1 MAEQEKKTNQE
12 RIKEI
17 TESIE
22 AGIRE
27 LFESG
32 TYQSYLST
40 MSRFHKYSVNNTVL
54 IHMQKP
60 DATLVAGFNA
70 WKNKF
75 GRHVKKGE
83 KGIQILAPAAVQK
96 KVQETV
102 LDPDTHAPLLD
113 ADGNVVTEEKTV
125 ISVPHFKPVTV
136 FDVSQTEGKPLPALA
151 KPLTGD
157 VEHYEAFVEA
167 LRRSSPVPIEFEQM
181 APTTDGYF
189 SASDQRIAIRPGMSE
204 VQTVTAMVH
213 EIGHSRLHDYDK
225 LRAEA
230 LAAGGKEPVIKDRRT
245 EEVEAE
251 SVAYS
256 VCQYYGIETAENSF
270 GYIAAWSKGKE
281 LKELKASL
289 NTINKTASDLITD
302 IDRNLTEILRER
314 GLDQEQEAEQKE
326 APAEEAPSVRSTS
339 DAPVEM
345 IVEVS
350 AAPSAP
356 EQSVDPYLAYARAVC
371 DHAEELGK
379 AGMITLPFG
388 GHNKETF
395 AGMYADTLRR
405 NGLNNA
411 RVVLDDYTAQTG
423 YPTPERLYQQLDAL
437 TAYRDSQLT
446 FELTTMFTDPNVSM
460 ISSFGPDG
468 NKEDA
473 ILFSGPTKV
482 CEMLLEELRAGSVTA
497 SQAREMNR
505 QWNKAELPPGPA
517 EALYAVDDA
526 EYYHLQAT
534 DAGFDYS
541 VYGAASGRLICVG
554 QISLDAAQ
562 RHISAETLTEAALIE
577 AMTLQGRDQ
586 AAFEERPLEQIKQLQ
601 EVLQLEFM
609 VIDEYPMPDISM
621 EPDALEKAGCPDAA
635 AMLPLY
641 RDRAKELLAE
651 GFTIYMIDEHGDPM
665 MCFDETE
672 IDAAGEHLLAMERF
686 DWEKSPDFR
695 ALIRDQRI
703 ERQAEREAAF
713 LHYPVDAFAIYQIS
727 DQSPQRRDRLFTDI
741 DSLKQLGMEP
751 TREHYDL
758 IYTGTL
764 ADYPVK
770 TPEDA
775 FRVFNLDRPHDFG
788 GHSLSVSDIVAFR
801 HSGVV
806 SYHYCDSVGFTEI
819 PDFQKPENYLKN
831 AEMAME
837 DDYNMIDGIINNGPK
852 DQGPPKPEQS
862 QTERPSL
869 RARLREETE
878 QEQHQK
884 QKARQKRDERSI

>member
-22 AGIRE
+22 AGIRA

-32 TYQSYLST
+32 TYQSYLTT

-151 KPLTGD
+151 QPLTGD

-326 APAEEAPSVRSTS
+326 APAEEAPSVRSSS
-339 DAPVEM
+339 DAPAEM
-345 IVEVS
+345 TVPGE
-350 AAPSAP
+350 AAASSVPDK
-356 EQSVDPYLAYARAVC
+356 SVDPYLAYAQAVC
-371 DHAEELGK
+371 DHAEELGR
-379 AGMITLPFG
+379 AGMISLPFG
-388 GHNKETF
+388 SQDKETF

-411 RVVLDDYTAQTG
+411 RAVLDDYTAQTG
-423 YPTPERLYQQLDAL
+423 YPTPEKLYQQLEAL
-437 TAYRDSQLT
+437 IAFRDQSLS
-446 FELTTMFTDPNVSM
+446 FEITTMITDPNESI
-460 ISSFGPDG
+460 ISSYGPDG

-482 CEMLLEELRAGSVTA
+482 CEKLLEELRAGTITA
-497 SQAREMNR
+497 SQVREMA
-505 QWNKAELPPGPA
+505 QQSDPMDVAEQPNEPQPE
-517 EALYAVDDA
+517 EAKL
-526 EYYHLQAT
+526 
-534 DAGFDYS
+534 
-541 VYGAASGRLICVG
+541 
-554 QISLDAAQ
+554 
-562 RHISAETLTEAALIE
+562 
-577 AMTLQGRDQ
+577 
-586 AAFEERPLEQIKQLQ
+586 
-601 EVLQLEFM
+601 
-609 VIDEYPMPDISM
+609 DEYPMPDASV

-635 AMLPLY
+635 AMLPLC

-672 IDAAGEHLLAMERF
+672 IDAAGEHLLALERF
-686 DWEKSPDFR
+686 EWEKSPDFR
-695 ALIRDQRI
+695 ALIRDRRI
-703 ERQAEREAAF
+703 ELQAEREAAF

-819 PDFQKPENYLKN
+819 PDFPLSRDLIRADQLLSDARKTQGYFRVRSAVNQFQDADGMVSKSAMLRHYYGTDTYDDLVSLLKQQENYLKN

-878 QEQHQK
+878 QEQHQQRK
-884 QKARQKRDERSI
+884 ERQKRVERSI

>member
-151 KPLTGD
+151 QPLTGD

-339 DAPVEM
+339 DAPAEM
-345 IVEVS
+345 TVPGE
-350 AAPSAP
+350 AAASSVPDK
-356 EQSVDPYLAYARAVC
+356 SVDPYLAYAQAVC
-371 DHAEELGK
+371 DHAEELGR

-388 GHNKETF
+388 SQDKETF

-411 RVVLDDYTAQTG
+411 RAVLDDYTAQTG

-437 TAYRDSQLT
+437 AAFRDQSLT
-446 FELTTMFTDPNVSM
+446 FELTTMITDPNESI
-460 ISSFGPDG
+460 ISSYGPDG

-482 CEMLLEELRAGSVTA
+482 CEKLLEELRAGTITA
-497 SQAREMNR
+497 SQVREMT
-505 QWNKAELPPGPA
+505 QQSDPMDVAEQPNEPQPE
-517 EALYAVDDA
+517 EAKL
-526 EYYHLQAT
+526 
-534 DAGFDYS
+534 
-541 VYGAASGRLICVG
+541 
-554 QISLDAAQ
+554 
-562 RHISAETLTEAALIE
+562 
-577 AMTLQGRDQ
+577 
-586 AAFEERPLEQIKQLQ
+586 
-601 EVLQLEFM
+601 
-609 VIDEYPMPDISM
+609 DEYPMPDASV

-635 AMLPLY
+635 AMLPLC

-672 IDAAGEHLLAMERF
+672 IDAAGEHLLALERF
-686 DWEKSPDFR
+686 EWEKSPDFR
-695 ALIRDQRI
+695 ALIRDRRI

-775 FRVFNLDRPHDFG
+775 FRVFNLERPHDFG

-806 SYHYCDSVGFTEI
+806 TYHYCDSFGFVEI
-819 PDFQKPENYLKN
+819 PAFQQPENYLKN

-852 DQGPPKPEQS
+852 DQGPPRSEQS

>member
-32 TYQSYLST
+32 TYQSYLTT

-54 IHMQKP
+54 IHIQKP
-60 DATLVAGFNA
+60 DATFVAGFNA

-151 KPLTGD
+151 QPLTGD

-167 LRRSSPVPIEFEQM
+167 LRRSSPVPIAFEQM

-326 APAEEAPSVRSTS
+326 APAEEAPSVSSTS
-339 DAPVEM
+339 EAPVEM

-371 DHAEELGK
+371 DHAEELCE

-411 RVVLDDYTAQTG
+411 REVLDDYTAQTG

-446 FELTTMFTDPNVSM
+446 FELTPMFTDPNVSM

-482 CEMLLEELRAGSVTA
+482 CEKLLEELRAGTITA
-497 SQAREMNR
+497 SQVREIDQQSDSMDV
-505 QWNKAELPPGPA
+505 AEQANEPQP
-517 EALYAVDDA
+517 EQVAL
-526 EYYHLQAT
+526 
-534 DAGFDYS
+534 
-541 VYGAASGRLICVG
+541 
-554 QISLDAAQ
+554 
-562 RHISAETLTEAALIE
+562 
-577 AMTLQGRDQ
+577 
-586 AAFEERPLEQIKQLQ
+586 
-601 EVLQLEFM
+601 
-609 VIDEYPMPDISM
+609 DEYPMPDASV

-686 DWEKSPDFR
+686 EWEKSPDFR
-695 ALIRDQRI
+695 ALIRDRRI
-703 ERQAEREAAF
+703 ELQAEREAAF
-713 LHYPVDAFAIYQIS
+713 IRYPVDAFAIYQIS
-727 DQSPQRRDRLFTDI
+727 DQSPQHRDRLFTDI
-741 DSLKQLGMEP
+741 VNLKQMGMEP

-764 ADYPVK
+764 ADHPGIK

-775 FRVFNLDRPHDFG
+775 FRVFNLERPHDFG

-801 HSGVV
+801 RNGVV
-806 SYHYCDSVGFTEI
+806 TYHYCDSFGFVEI
-819 PDFQKPENYLKN
+819 PAFQQPENYLKN

-837 DDYNMIDGIINNGPK
+837 DDNNMIDGIINNGPK

-869 RARLREETE
+869 RARLREETK
-878 QEQHQK
+878 QEQHQQRK
-884 QKARQKRDERSI
+884 ERQKRDERSI

>member
-326 APAEEAPSVRSTS
+326 APSVRSTS
-339 DAPVEM
+339 DAPAEM
-345 IVEVS
+345 TVPGE
-350 AAPSAP
+350 AAASSVPDK
-356 EQSVDPYLAYARAVC
+356 SVDPYLAYAQAVC
-371 DHAEELGK
+371 DHAEELGR

-388 GHNKETF
+388 SQDKETF

-411 RVVLDDYTAQTG
+411 RAVLDDYTAQTG
-423 YPTPERLYQQLDAL
+423 YPTPEQLYQQLEAL
-437 TAYRDSQLT
+437 IAFRDQSLS
-446 FELTTMFTDPNVSM
+446 FEITTMITDPNESI
-460 ISSFGPDG
+460 ISSYGPDG

-482 CEMLLEELRAGSVTA
+482 CEKLLEELRAGTITA
-497 SQAREMNR
+497 SQVREMA
-505 QWNKAELPPGPA
+505 QQSDPMDVAEQPNEPQPE
-517 EALYAVDDA
+517 EAKL
-526 EYYHLQAT
+526 
-534 DAGFDYS
+534 
-541 VYGAASGRLICVG
+541 
-554 QISLDAAQ
+554 
-562 RHISAETLTEAALIE
+562 
-577 AMTLQGRDQ
+577 
-586 AAFEERPLEQIKQLQ
+586 
-601 EVLQLEFM
+601 
-609 VIDEYPMPDISM
+609 DEYPMPDASV

-635 AMLPLY
+635 AILPLY

-672 IDAAGEHLLAMERF
+672 IDAAGEHLLALERF
-686 DWEKSPDFR
+686 EWEKSPDFR

-775 FRVFNLDRPHDFG
+775 FRVFNLERPHDFG
-788 GHSLSVSDIVAFR
+788 GHSLSVSDIVAFQR
-801 HSGVV
+801 SGVV
-806 SYHYCDSVGFTEI
+806 TYHYCDSFGFAEI
-819 PDFQKPENYLKN
+819 PAFQQPENYLKN

-852 DQGPPKPEQS
+852 DQGSPRSEQA
-862 QTERPSL
+862 QPERPSL

>member
-326 APAEEAPSVRSTS
+326 APAEKAPSVRSTS
-339 DAPVEM
+339 DAPAEM
-345 IVEVS
+345 TVPGES
-350 AAPSAP
+350 AASSVPDK
-356 EQSVDPYLAYARAVC
+356 SVDPYLAYAQAVC
-371 DHAEELGK
+371 DHAEELGR

-388 GHNKETF
+388 SQDKETF

-411 RVVLDDYTAQTG
+411 RAVLDDYTAQTG
-423 YPTPERLYQQLDAL
+423 YPTPEKLYQQLEAL
-437 TAYRDSQLT
+437 IAFRDQSLS
-446 FELTTMFTDPNVSM
+446 FEITTMITDPNESI
-460 ISSFGPDG
+460 ISSYGPDG

-482 CEMLLEELRAGSVTA
+482 CEKLLEELRAGTITA
-497 SQAREMNR
+497 SQVREMAQQSDPMDVPEQPNEP
-505 QWNKAELPPGPA
+505 QPE
-517 EALYAVDDA
+517 EAKL
-526 EYYHLQAT
+526 
-534 DAGFDYS
+534 
-541 VYGAASGRLICVG
+541 
-554 QISLDAAQ
+554 
-562 RHISAETLTEAALIE
+562 
-577 AMTLQGRDQ
+577 
-586 AAFEERPLEQIKQLQ
+586 
-601 EVLQLEFM
+601 
-609 VIDEYPMPDISM
+609 DEYPMPDASV

-672 IDAAGEHLLAMERF
+672 IDDAGEHLLALERF
-686 DWEKSPDFR
+686 EWEKSPDFR
-695 ALIRDQRI
+695 ALIRDRRI

-831 AEMAME
+831 AEMSME
-837 DDYNMIDGIINNGPK
+837 DDYGMIDGIINNGPK

-878 QEQHQK
+878 QEQHQQRK
-884 QKARQKRDERSI
+884 ERPKRVERSI

>member
-22 AGIRE
+22 AGIRA

-32 TYQSYLST
+32 TYQSYLTT

-151 KPLTGD
+151 QPLTGD

-167 LRRSSPVPIEFEQM
+167 LHRSSPVPIEFEQM

-326 APAEEAPSVRSTS
+326 APAEEAPSVSSTS
-339 DAPVEM
+339 EAPVEM
-345 IVEVS
+345 TVPGQ
-350 AAPSAP
+350 AAASSVPDK
-356 EQSVDPYLAYARAVC
+356 SVDPYLAYAQAVC
-371 DHAEELGK
+371 DHAEELGR

-388 GHNKETF
+388 GQDKETF

-411 RVVLDDYTAQTG
+411 RAVLDDYTAQTG

-437 TAYRDSQLT
+437 AAFRDQSLT
-446 FELTTMFTDPNVSM
+446 FELTTMITDPYESI
-460 ISSFGPDG
+460 ISSYGPDG

-473 ILFSGPTKV
+473 ILFSGPTEV
-482 CEMLLEELRAGSVTA
+482 CEKLLDELRAGSVTA
-497 SQAREMNR
+497 SQVREMDP
-505 QWNKAELPPGPA
+505 QADSMGFAEHSDVL
-517 EALYAVDDA
+517 
-526 EYYHLQAT
+526 
-534 DAGFDYS
+534 
-541 VYGAASGRLICVG
+541 
-554 QISLDAAQ
+554 SLEHMA
-562 RHISAETLTEAALIE
+562 
-577 AMTLQGRDQ
+577 
-586 AAFEERPLEQIKQLQ
+586 
-601 EVLQLEFM
+601 
-609 VIDEYPMPDISM
+609 IDEYPMPDASM

-635 AMLPLY
+635 AMLPLC

-672 IDAAGEHLLAMERF
+672 IDAAGEHLLALERF
-686 DWEKSPDFR
+686 EWEKSPDFR
-695 ALIRDQRI
+695 ALIRDRRI

-764 ADYPVK
+764 VDYPVK

-831 AEMAME
+831 AEMSME
-837 DDYNMIDGIINNGPK
+837 DDYGMIDGIINNGPK

-878 QEQHQK
+878 QEQHQQRK
-884 QKARQKRDERSI
+884 ERPKRAERSI

>member
-17 TESIE
+17 IESIE

-32 TYQSYLST
+32 AYQSYLTT

-70 WKNKF
+70 WKNKL

-83 KGIQILAPAAVQK
+83 KGIQILAPATVQK

-113 ADGNVVTEEKTV
+113 ADGNTVTEEKTV
-125 ISVPHFKPVTV
+125 VSVPHFKPVTV

-151 KPLTGD
+151 QPLTGD

-167 LRRSSPVPIEFEQM
+167 LRRSSPVPIAFEQM

-230 LAAGGKEPVIKDRRT
+230 LAAGGKEPVKKDRRT

-256 VCQYYGIETAENSF
+256 VCKYYGIETAENSF
-270 GYIAAWSKGKE
+270 GYIAAWSKGKD

-314 GLDQEQEAEQKE
+314 GLDQEQETEQKE
-326 APAEEAPSVRSTS
+326 APTEEAPSVSSTL
-339 DAPVEM
+339 DAPIEM
-345 IVEVS
+345 IVPGE
-350 AAPSAP
+350 AAASSVPDK
-356 EQSVDPYLAYARAVC
+356 SVDPYLAYARAVC
-371 DHAEELGK
+371 DHAEELGR
-379 AGMITLPFG
+379 AGLITLPFG
-388 GHNKETF
+388 SHDKETF
-395 AGMYADTLRR
+395 AAMYADTLRR

-411 RVVLDDYTAQTG
+411 KAVLDDYTAQTG

-437 TAYRDSQLT
+437 AAYRDSQLI
-446 FELTTMFTDPNVSM
+446 FGLTTMFTDPNVSM
-460 ISSFGPDG
+460 ISSYGPDG

-482 CEMLLEELRAGSVTA
+482 CEKLLEELRAGTITA
-497 SQAREMNR
+497 SQVREMA
-505 QWNKAELPPGPA
+505 QQSDSMDVAE
-517 EALYAVDDA
+517 
-526 EYYHLQAT
+526 QANEP
-534 DAGFDYS
+534 
-541 VYGAASGRLICVG
+541 
-554 QISLDAAQ
+554 QPEQ
-562 RHISAETLTEAALIE
+562 AAL
-577 AMTLQGRDQ
+577 
-586 AAFEERPLEQIKQLQ
+586 
-601 EVLQLEFM
+601 
-609 VIDEYPMPDISM
+609 DEYPMPDASV

-635 AMLPLY
+635 AILPLY

-651 GFTIYMIDEHGDPM
+651 GFSIYMIDAHGDPM

-672 IDAAGEHLLAMERF
+672 IDAAGEHLLALERF
-686 DWEKSPDFR
+686 EWEKSPDFH
-695 ALIRDQRI
+695 ALIRDRRI

-727 DQSPQRRDRLFTDI
+727 DQSPQRRDRLFADM
-741 DSLKQLGMEP
+741 DSLKKYGMEP
-751 TREHYDL
+751 TRDHYDL
-758 IYTGTL
+758 IYTGTF
-764 ADYPVK
+764 ADHPAVK

-788 GHSLSVSDIVAFR
+788 GHSLSVSDIIAFQR
-801 HSGVV
+801 SGVV
-806 SYHYCDSVGFTEI
+806 TYHYCDSFGFAEI
-819 PDFQKPENYLKN
+819 PDFPLSRDLIRADQLLSDAIKTQGYFRVRSAVNQFQDADGMVSKSAMLRHYYGTDTYDDLVSLLKQQENYLKN

-852 DQGPPKPEQS
+852 DQGPPKPEQA
-862 QTERPSL
+862 QPERPSL

-878 QEQHQK
+878 QEQHQQ

>member
-40 MSRFHKYSVNNTVL
+40 MSRFHKYSLNNTVL

-167 LRRSSPVPIEFEQM
+167 LRRSSPVPIAFEQM

-326 APAEEAPSVRSTS
+326 APEEEAPSVSSTS
-339 DAPVEM
+339 EAPAEM
-345 IVEVS
+345 IADVS
-350 AAPSAP
+350 AAPHTP
-356 EQSVDPYLAYARAVC
+356 DQSVDPYLAYARAVC
-371 DHAEELGK
+371 DHAEELGR
-379 AGMITLPFG
+379 AGMIVLPFG
-388 GHNKETF
+388 GHDKETF
-395 AGMYADTLRR
+395 AVLYADTLRG
-405 NGLNNA
+405 GLTA
-411 RVVLDDYTAQTG
+411 AKQTLDDYGEQTG
-423 YPTPERLYQQLDAL
+423 YPTPEKLYQMLDAL
-437 TAYRDSQLT
+437 KAYRDSTLT
-446 FELTTMFTDPNVSM
+446 YKLNQQALDPG
-460 ISSFGPDG
+460 SSFITSYRPDG
-468 NKEDA
+468 QVEQN
-473 ILFSGPTKV
+473 ILFSGSTELCSRIV
-482 CEMLLEELRAGSVTA
+482 TDLQDGILSTDQVRALSRMSDEGATEEELQEAIDPVLGHSDDLP
-497 SQAREMNR
+497 SEPPQ
-505 QWNKAELPPGPA
+505 ELP
-517 EALYAVDDA
+517 AL
-526 EYYHLQAT
+526 QP
-534 DAGFDYS
+534 
-541 VYGAASGRLICVG
+541 
-554 QISLDAAQ
+554 LD
-562 RHISAETLTEAALIE
+562 T
-577 AMTLQGRDQ
+577 
-586 AAFEERPLEQIKQLQ
+586 
-601 EVLQLEFM
+601 
-609 VIDEYPMPDISM
+609 YPMPDVST

-651 GFTIYMIDEHGDPM
+651 GFSIYMIDAHGDPM
-665 MCFDETE
+665 MCFDEAE
-672 IDAAGEHLLAMERF
+672 IEAAGDHLFALERYE
-686 DWEKSPDFR
+686 WEKSPDFR
-695 ALIRDQRI
+695 ALILDQRI
-703 ERQAEREAAF
+703 ESQAEREAAF
-713 LHYPVDAFAIYQIS
+713 LHYPAAALAIYQIS
-727 DQSPQRRDRLFTDI
+727 DQSPQRRDRLFADM
-741 DSLKQLGMEP
+741 DSLKKYGMKP
-751 TREHYDL
+751 TRDHYDL

-764 ADYPVK
+764 ADHPAVK

-788 GHSLSVSDIVAFR
+788 GHSLSVSDIIAFQR
-801 HSGVV
+801 SGVV
-806 SYHYCDSVGFTEI
+806 TYHYCDSFGFAEI
-819 PDFQKPENYLKN
+819 PDFPLSRDLIRADQLLSDAIKTQGYFRVRSAVNQFQDADGMVSKSAMLRHYYGTDTYDDLVSLLKQQENYLKN

-852 DQGPPKPEQS
+852 DQGPPKPEQA
-862 QTERPSL
+862 QPERPSL

-878 QEQHQK
+878 QEQYQQ

>member
-22 AGIRE
+22 AGIRA

-32 TYQSYLST
+32 TYQSYLTT

-151 KPLTGD
+151 QPLTGD

-326 APAEEAPSVRSTS
+326 APAEEAPSVSSTS
-339 DAPVEM
+339 EAPVEM
-345 IVEVS
+345 TVPGE
-350 AAPSAP
+350 AAASSVPDK
-356 EQSVDPYLAYARAVC
+356 SVDPYLAYAQAVC
-371 DHAEELGK
+371 DHAEELGR

-388 GHNKETF
+388 GQDKETF

-411 RVVLDDYTAQTG
+411 RAVLDDYTAQTG
-423 YPTPERLYQQLDAL
+423 YPTPEKLYQQLEAL
-437 TAYRDSQLT
+437 IAFRDQSLS
-446 FELTTMFTDPNVSM
+446 FEITTMITDPNEST
-460 ISSFGPDG
+460 ISSYGPDG

-482 CEMLLEELRAGSVTA
+482 CEKLLEELRAGTIIA
-497 SQAREMNR
+497 SQVREMA
-505 QWNKAELPPGPA
+505 QQSDPMDVAEQPNEPQPE
-517 EALYAVDDA
+517 EAKL
-526 EYYHLQAT
+526 
-534 DAGFDYS
+534 
-541 VYGAASGRLICVG
+541 
-554 QISLDAAQ
+554 
-562 RHISAETLTEAALIE
+562 
-577 AMTLQGRDQ
+577 
-586 AAFEERPLEQIKQLQ
+586 
-601 EVLQLEFM
+601 
-609 VIDEYPMPDISM
+609 DEYPMPDASV

-672 IDAAGEHLLAMERF
+672 IDAAGEHLLALERF
-686 DWEKSPDFR
+686 EWEKSPDFR
-695 ALIRDQRI
+695 ALIRDRRI

-727 DQSPQRRDRLFTDI
+727 DHSPQRRDRLFTDI

-758 IYTGTL
+758 IYTGTR

-831 AEMAME
+831 AEMSME
-837 DDYNMIDGIINNGPK
+837 DDYGMIDGIINNGPK

-878 QEQHQK
+878 QEQHQQRK
-884 QKARQKRDERSI
+884 ERPKRDERSI